1 MSLNAP
7 IDMVGPTVRGWR
19 FDTHTNFINVF
30 IDCMDGEGPKFLTL
44 RGSRSGIEGGRMNF
58 RQPEGDLRRDQRIE
72 LVPRLEQMP
81 VRRNRPFYAFAATAV
96 AGNRARVSMT
106 S

>member
-1 MSLNAP
+1 
-7 IDMVGPTVRGWR
+7 
-19 FDTHTNFINVF
+19 
-30 IDCMDGEGPKFLTL
+30 
-44 RGSRSGIEGGRMNF
+44 MNF

-72 LVPRLEQMP
+72 WVPRLEQMP
-81 VRRNRPFYAFAATAV
+81 VRRNRPFYEFATTVV

>member
-1 MSLNAP
+1 MAFRY
-7 IDMVGPTVRGWR
+7 D
-19 FDTHTNFINVF
+19 TNFISVF

-44 RGSRSGIEGGRMNF
+44 RGSRSGIDGGRMNF

-81 VRRNRPFYAFAATAV
+81 VRRNPFYEFAATAV

>member
-1 MSLNAP
+1 
-7 IDMVGPTVRGWR
+7 
-19 FDTHTNFINVF
+19 
-30 IDCMDGEGPKFLTL
+30 
-44 RGSRSGIEGGRMNF
+44 MNF

-81 VRRNRPFYAFAATAV
+81 VRSNRPFYEFAATAV